1 MGISEI
7 INEVILVLVIINI
20 FVYLY
25 NRLTVERQK
34 NDIRANELDY
44 KIKYDEN
51 EIIKHL
57 DYIIDEA
64 LDEYMLQTPDNA
76 SAYISTKDEDK
87 IIEYLQ
93 NTVPDRI
100 SRNLYKQLSYI
111 YNQDYIGDYLGKK
124 IYYRV
129 VDFVIANN
137 VRN

>member
-7 INEVILVLVIINI
+7 INELILVVFIINI

-44 KIKYDEN
+44 NIKYDEN

-76 SAYISTKDEDK
+76 SVYISTKDEDK

-93 NTVPDRI
+93 NTIPDRI

-111 YNQDYIGDYLGKK
+111 YNQDYIGEYLGKK